1 METRIDR
8 RKFLKLGVTV
18 AGVAVSQT
26 TLSGCVR
33 GFGGDGRDH
42 ATAAQ
47 GAYRR
52 SLTALSRSAVTPG
65 GTERTETGLDRLAL
79 APEALLTHRGSRP
92 GRPDFD
98 VLIIGSGYGGAV
110 CAARLSACR
119 RRGVKIGLVERGL
132 EWVPGTFPDRLA
144 RFRVFNRTPT
154 YLNQELDR
162 NPHGLFGL
170 YSKGDVSVA
179 VGSGL
184 GGGSLIN
191 CAVVIETE
199 DAVFETT
206 AWPAEL
212 RSKKRLHPYY
222 TMARRMLDPQTTPT
236 DRYPPKLKN
245 HLGTAAAL
253 KQRGVWNAEAYPAP
267 IAVTFASRRNAQGMQ
282 QHGCVQCG
290 DCSTGCNVGA
300 KNSLDMNYLPLAWA
314 LGVSMFTQIDVER
327 IEREPDGYRVHYVRR
342 SGDFL
347 GLVGRG
353 EPGFVTAR
361 SVILAAGTMGTNEI
375 LLRSRTTNGL
385 AVSDWLGK
393 GFSGNGNYLGFVDYQ
408 YVEQRVTTRS
418 AGVGV
423 AGGTPR
429 EPVGPTI
436 QGIIDFRRPDRPMV
450 RRVIMEDLAH
460 PSALAR
466 GIALMTRADL
476 DRAITLLVCAHDT
489 ADGEIRLEDD
499 TAVVHWP
506 RYATQPCHAET
517 VALIEQYASAQA
529 GRPGQFT
536 PGANTTAHPLG
547 GCRMGAN
554 AREGVVNHRGEVFA
568 ASPGRDAPRVHPGLY
583 VADASIIPTA
593 LGNNPLLTI
602 TALAERLADLLVRDP
617 KNSAFFDPTRAVPA
631 G

>member
-1 METRIDR
+1 MGTRVDR
-8 RKFLKLGVTV
+8 RTFLKLGVTA
-18 AGVAVSQT
+18 AGVGASQS
-26 TLSGCVR
+26 LSGCVHGIGR
-33 GFGGDGRDH
+33 DGRDY
-42 ATAAQ
+42 AAAAQ

-52 SLTALSRSAVTPG
+52 SLTALSRRAVTPG
-65 GTERTETGLDRLAL
+65 GTERTETGIDRLAD
-79 APEALLTHRGSRP
+79 APEALLTHRGARP

-119 RRGVKIGLVERGL
+119 RPGVKIGLVERGL

-170 YSKGDVSVA
+170 YKGDVSVA

-199 DAVFETT
+199 DAVFE
-206 AWPAEL
+206 ASGWPAEL
-212 RSKKRLHPYY
+212 RSKTRLRPYY
-222 TMARRMLDPQTTPT
+222 AMARRMLDPQTTPA
-236 DRYPPKLKN
+236 DRFPPKLQN

-253 KQRGVWNAEAYPAP
+253 RQRGVWNAEVYPAP

-282 QHGCVQCG
+282 QQGCVQCG

-314 LGVSMFTQIDVER
+314 QGVSMFTQIDVER
-327 IEREPDGYRVHYVRR
+327 IEREPDGYRVHFVRR
-342 SGDFL
+342 SSDFL
-347 GLVGRG
+347 GLFGRG

-375 LLRSRTTNGL
+375 LLRSRAANGL
-385 AVSDWLGK
+385 PVSDWLGK

-408 YVEQRVTTRS
+408 YADPQVTTRS

-423 AGGTPR
+423 VGGTPI

-450 RRVIMEDLAH
+450 RRVIIEDLAH
-460 PSALAR
+460 PSALAS
-466 GIALMTRADL
+466 GIALMTRSDL
-476 DRAITLLVCAHDT
+476 DRGVTLLVCAHDG
-489 ADGEIRLEDD
+489 AEGEIRLEDD
-499 TAVVHWP
+499 TPVVHWP
-506 RYATQPCHAET
+506 RYATQPCHTET
-517 VALIEQYASAQA
+517 VALIKQYASAKT
-529 GRPGQFT
+529 GRPGQFS

-547 GCRMGAN
+547 GCRMGAD
-554 AREGVVNHRGEVFA
+554 AREGVVNHRGEVFDA
-568 ASPGRDAPRVHPGLY
+568 APGRDPRGVHPGLY

-617 KNSAFFDPTRAVPA
+617 RNSAFFDPARAVPA